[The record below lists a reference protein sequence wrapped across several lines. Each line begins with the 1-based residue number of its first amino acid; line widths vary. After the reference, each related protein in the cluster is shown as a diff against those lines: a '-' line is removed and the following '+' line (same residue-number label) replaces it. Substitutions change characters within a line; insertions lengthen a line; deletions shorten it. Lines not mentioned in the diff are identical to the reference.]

1 MPKSAEAVHAQLTH
15 LIAEE
20 MAIEEAELTPESSL
34 LEDHGLDEIDVAE
47 LLLCAEEQLG
57 AREFG
62 EDDWEDCRSV
72 GDYLRIA
79 GEHLEKKAE
88 KRAKSDKKAKPTPGK
103 KK

>member
-1 MPKSAEAVHAQLTH
+1 MSKSAEVVHAQLTH

-34 LEDHGLDEIDVAE
+34 LEDHELDDIDVAE

-57 AREFG
+57 AREFS
-62 EDDWEDCRSV
+62 EEEWEDCRSV

-79 GEHLEKKAE
+79 G
-88 KRAKSDKKAKPTPGK
+88 AKLDKKAAKKPKVLAAK

>member
-1 MPKSAEAVHAQLTH
+1 MPKGAEVTNAKLVH

-20 MAIEEAELTPESSL
+20 MAIEEAELLPESSL

-47 LLLCAEEQLG
+47 MLLCAEEQLG

-88 KRAKSDKKAKPTPGK
+88 KKPRAEKKAKAPAK

>member
-1 MPKSAEAVHAQLTH
+1 MPKSLEAVNAKLTH

-47 LLLCAEEQLG
+47 LLLCAEEMLG
-57 AREFG
+57 AREFS
-62 EDDWEDCRSV
+62 EEEWEDCRTV

-79 GEHLEKKAE
+79 GGKLGKKAD
-88 KRAKSDKKAKPTPGK
+88 KADKKAAKRTVVAK

>member
-1 MPKSAEAVHAQLTH
+1 MPKAAEAASAKLVH

-20 MAIEEAELTPESSL
+20 MAIEEAELLPESSL

-62 EDDWEDCRSV
+62 EDDWEDCRTV
-72 GDYLRIA
+72 GDYLRLT
-79 GEHLEKKAE
+79 GEHLARKNAKTPRAE
-88 KRAKSDKKAKPTPGK
+88 KSKPAAK